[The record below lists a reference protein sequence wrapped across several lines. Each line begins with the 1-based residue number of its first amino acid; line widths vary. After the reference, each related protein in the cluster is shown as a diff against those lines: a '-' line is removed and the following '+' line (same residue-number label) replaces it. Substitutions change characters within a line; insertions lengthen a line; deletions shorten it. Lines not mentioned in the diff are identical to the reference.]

1 MSDFNDW
8 KRLSR
13 DDLLQAKDYFY
24 CEKNNCVLS
33 FHVCKMRQRNKRDF
47 GADKPQFYECQE
59 CEQGRNILLGKYK
72 KEYRTC
78 ENCGGRYYYG
88 PGATSTETIC
98 YKCLQ
103 KGVKPKRGEENKVII
118 ATTEDNSEPW
128 KEGEK
133 MKEIKR
139 KTVEKYR
146 CKVCGT
152 LFEEWYNG
160 CVAVRNYCKECLHDK
175 IAKRAGKRRLMTA
188 GTLEISFSKH
198 PKLLA
203 YLKDRAEKNFRTP
216 SLEILF
222 MIETFMKKDQLL
234 KEASNKLQSEDEK

>member
-78 ENCGGRYYYG
+78 KNCGGRYYYG
-88 PGATSTETIC
+88 PGSNSTENIC
-98 YKCLQ
+98 YKCIEQ
-103 KGVKPKRGEENKVII
+103 KNKG
-118 ATTEDNSEPW
+118 
-128 KEGEK
+128 KEEK
-133 MKEIKR
+133 MTKKSKETPQYQCKICG
-139 KTVEKYR
+139 VE
-146 CKVCGT
+146 
-152 LFEEWYNG
+152 FEEWSNG
-160 CVAVRNYCKECLHDK
+160 CVTVKNYCRQCLSNK
-175 IAKRAGKRRLMTA
+175 IAKRANDRLNRTGA
-188 GTLEISFSKH
+188 KIEISFCRY
-198 PKLLA
+198 PKLFR
-203 YLKDRAEKNFRTP
+203 YLKERAEKNYRTP
-216 SLEILF
+216 SLEILH
-222 MIETFMKKDQLL
+222 MIETFMKKELL
-234 KEASNKLQSEDEK
+234 EEASNKLQPEDGK

>member
-1 MSDFNDW
+1 MSDLNNW

-13 DDLLQAKDYFY
+13 DDLLQATDYFY

-33 FHVCKMRQRNKRDF
+33 FHVCKMRQRNKSDF
-47 GADKPQFYECQE
+47 GADKYQFYECQE

-103 KGVKPKRGEENKVII
+103 KGVINKPTNKK
-118 ATTEDNSEPW
+118 
-128 KEGEK
+128 KEGEEV
-133 MKEIKR
+133 KEIK
-139 KTVEKYR
+139 KTTNEKYR

-152 LFEEWYNG
+152 RFEEWYNG
-160 CVAVRNYCKECLHDK
+160 CVAVRNYCKECLQDK
-175 IAKRAGKRRLMTA
+175 IAKRAGKRRLMAA

-198 PKLLA
+198 PKLFA

-234 KEASNKLQSEDEK
+234 EEASNKLQSEDEK